1 MVSIPPFTL
10 KATQTRQPWPHH
22 AVIRPIHASGR
33 CNYRMNWQ
41 RPHVYAVDPP
51 PEHSSM
57 RSFDD
62 DAGSHWQA
70 ALLEASFG
78 NVLVIFSRIG
88 GDGALHAPLHS
99 ANLHEAE
106 QLLADADEAQLRTW
120 LAGAKAWP

>member
-1 MVSIPPFTL
+1 
-10 KATQTRQPWPHH
+10 
-22 AVIRPIHASGR
+22 
-33 CNYRMNWQ
+33 
-41 RPHVYAVDPP
+41 
-51 PEHSSM
+51 M

-62 DAGSHWQA
+62 DAGGHWQA